1 MFSKSDGIKAGF
13 TAFTASMWVSESS
26 MSGRFPSG
34 SARDLSVTVSVF
46 PLSDVLSRSFSYQLP
61 GPASVAPGNGAANG
75 NYNILVS
82 GSSFAVTSVSQRLR
96 LGFTACVSSI
106 WTSESSMICKS
117 PSGVSRGISD
127 TVVAASVGL
136 QSNTVSAAFSYDGFL
151 ITGFT
156 PLTSSSTGFNSVPVL
171 GIGFGSVD
179 YCVLTLI
186 GATSCEASVWVSD
199 AQLNCKT
206 SSGTGQA
213 LNGKILGGSRAN
225 IYEAALSYAAA
236 TVSSA
241 SPALLPVTGSAL
253 VTLFGSGYGIASS
266 SSSARFGH
274 SIASHM
280 FGNLTAVLYPNVS
293 LGLCGLLQRQFHLD
307 PNKRILT

>member
-1 MFSKSDGIKAGF
+1 M
-13 TAFTASMWVSESS
+13 
-26 MSGRFPSG
+26 
-34 SARDLSVTVSVF
+34 
-46 PLSDVLSRSFSYQLP
+46 
-61 GPASVAPGNGAANG
+61 
-75 NYNILVS
+75 
-82 GSSFAVTSVSQRLR
+82 
-96 LGFTACVSSI
+96 
-106 WTSESSMICKS
+106 
-117 PSGVSRGISD
+117 
-127 TVVAASVGL
+127 
-136 QSNTVSAAFSYDGFL
+136 
-151 ITGFT
+151 
-156 PLTSSSTGFNSVPVL
+156 L

-280 FGNLTAVLYPNVS
+280 VWKSDSSIVSKCVAGSLRSFAATVSSGSQQAHSNLTLSYSLSRPVCLNASNLPVS
-293 LGLCGLLQRQFHLD
+293 GGISITLVGSAFGFNDVSARLVIVPTSVSSTIWLSSSSVGSKVCSAIFRATEVRLSIDRQYGSALRHSMLLQFQMYQVHFPQPVDPSPLLYLD
-307 PNKRILT
+307 RLLRCSHVLKGQL